1 MPRASLSDVRFVLMV
16 IGAFLLGLFGTL
28 ASAGAFLHRG

>member
-1 MPRASLSDVRFVLMV
+1 MPHASSAHLRFVLMV
-16 IGAFLLGLFGTL
+16 ISAFLLGLFGTL